1 MPASRRVVDAL
12 DRFNGGELW
21 GLFLYDVY
29 TVWTYNKL
37 VEAQRLAI
45 IFVSRA
51 QLIYNKTRLC

>member
-1 MPASRRVVDAL
+1 MRSLASMAESCA
-12 DRFNGGELW
+12 GC
-21 GLFLYDVY
+21 FLYDVY
-29 TVWTYNKL
+29 TAWTYNKL